1 MCRKMTK
8 KAVGLE
14 MVDKEVKMKVVIERV
29 FVIYLGDHEHVK
41 NTSSPVLLLQVS
53 ISHLI
58 TV

>member
-1 MCRKMTK
+1 MCKKMTK

-14 MVDKEVKMKVVIERV
+14 MVDKEAKMKVVIERV
-29 FVIYLGDHEHVK
+29 YVIYLGDHEHVK
-41 NTSSPVLLLQVS
+41 NTSSPVLMLQVS

>member
-29 FVIYLGDHEHVK
+29 YVIYLGDHEHVK
-41 NTSSPVLLLQVS
+41 NTRSPVLLLQMC
-53 ISHLI
+53 ISCFI

>member
-8 KAVGLE
+8 KTVGIE
-14 MVDKEVKMKVVIERV
+14 MVDKEAKMKVVIERV
-29 FVIYLGDHEHVK
+29 YVIYLGDHEHVK
-41 NTSSPVLLLQVS
+41 NTSSPVLMLQVS

>member
-14 MVDKEVKMKVVIERV
+14 IVDKEAKMKVIIGRV
-29 FVIYLGDHEHVK
+29 YVIYLGDHEHVK
-41 NTSSPVLLLQVS
+41 NTRSPVLLLQVS

>member
-1 MCRKMTK
+1 MTK

-29 FVIYLGDHEHVK
+29 YVIYLDDHEHVK
-41 NTSSPVLLLQVS
+41 NTRSPVLLLQVS

>member
-29 FVIYLGDHEHVK
+29 FVIYHGDHEHVK
-41 NTSSPVLLLQVS
+41 NTSSPVLLLQMC
-53 ISHLI
+53 ISCFI